1 MPPTPWNT
9 DGPNRSLYA
18 AQQRI
23 GAEPIRVNR
32 LERDPEIY
40 KLNEILGN
48 LCFNYKA
55 AMRNHGQFGLTTQ
68 ELQNAADTLKNAEKR
83 IERLAIMLIAG
94 MEMVAEATTE
104 FGFDLPARSFAIMV
118 GADAVA
124 AQQLIAGMP
133 AAAIDHDPR
142 MVAAMAPSS
151 TETRS
156 GITEIPGREDDPSD
170 SWQAQEPPVSHD
182 PDVGKW
188 HHRGQLE
195 SREKQAY

>member
-1 MPPTPWNT
+1 MPATPWNT

-55 AMRNHGQFGLTTQ
+55 AMRDHGQFGLTAS
-68 ELQNAADTLKNAEKR
+68 ERQNAADTLKNAEKR
-83 IERLAIMLIAG
+83 IERMAIMLIAG
-94 MEMVAEATTE
+94 MDMIAEATAE
-104 FGFDLPARSFAIMV
+104 FGFDPPARSFAIMV

-124 AQQLIAGMP
+124 AQQLIVGTP
-133 AAAIDHDPR
+133 A
-142 MVAAMAPSS
+142 VAAESDPEGAVTPTS

-156 GITEIPGREDDPSD
+156 GIADIPGREDDPSN
-170 SWQAQEPPVSHD
+170 SWRPQEPPVSRD

-188 HHRGQLE
+188 HHRGQLKSGE
-195 SREKQAY
+195 NRAY